1 MRDSPET
8 LEWYEECIQRNFQIH
23 AQIPVGYQP
32 SIVYCHTGR
41 RTIITP
47 AKRYEQRRVSIDD
60 AQETMKTSVEHDE
73 TEAST
78 LTQMSTEPVTQ
89 SQSDGSRSQTVI
101 IFVVER
107 LSLLSARLGDG
118 SDSTHDL

>member
-8 LEWYEECIQRNFQIH
+8 LEWYEECIQRNVQVH
-23 AQIPVGYQP
+23 AQIPLGYQP
-32 SIVYCHTGR
+32 SIIYCHTGR

-47 AKRYEQRRVSIDD
+47 ARRHEQRRVSIEDI
-60 AQETMKTSVEHDE
+60 QETSKSSVEHEE

-78 LTQMSTEPVTQ
+78 LTHDFTELVGQ

-101 IFVVER
+101 TFLLNGR
-107 LSLLSARLGDG
+107 L
-118 SDSTHDL
+118 